1 MDADEYAALGGRLD
15 LRQVCGWYE
24 RMESIE
30 IDEDFLCFTDLYAPA
45 SRLVEEDA
53 RRAGFVTHL
62 RPYGP
67 LPCDRVEIAAYTHS
81 LKSRRHIPLWH
92 QDGVDDDFG
101 STRVKAAL
109 ARACRDCGP
118 DWDDWHVY
126 QRHRR
131 WFG

>member
-1 MDADEYAALGGRLD
+1 MSRTYRDRP
-15 LRQVCGWYE
+15 R
-24 RMESIE
+24 
-30 IDEDFLCFTDLYAPA
+30 
-45 SRLVEEDA
+45 RLVEEDA
-53 RRAGFVTHL
+53 RRAGFVAHL

-109 ARACRDCGP
+109 AAHAVIAVPIGTIGTSIKGIDAGSAEPVPGRMAPARN
-118 DWDDWHVY
+118 
-126 QRHRR
+126 QTE
-131 WFG
+131 

>member
-1 MDADEYAALGGRLD
+1 MSRTYKDRP
-15 LRQVCGWYE
+15 R
-24 RMESIE
+24 
-30 IDEDFLCFTDLYAPA
+30 
-45 SRLVEEDA
+45 RLVKEDA

-62 RPYGP
+62 RWPY
-67 LPCDRVEIAAYTHS
+67 PCDRVEIAAYAHS

-92 QDGVDDDFG
+92 QDGTDNDCG

-118 DWDDWHVY
+118 DWDDWRVY

>member
-1 MDADEYAALGGRLD
+1 MSRTYRDRP
-15 LRQVCGWYE
+15 R
-24 RMESIE
+24 
-30 IDEDFLCFTDLYAPA
+30 
-45 SRLVEEDA
+45 RLVKEDA

-67 LPCDRVEIAAYTHS
+67 LPCDRVEVAAYAHS

-92 QDGVDDDFG
+92 RDGVNDDYG
-101 STRVKAAL
+101 STRVKTAL
-109 ARACRDCGP
+109 ARACRDCGS
-118 DWDDWHVY
+118 DWDDWRVY